1 MITGSPVSRKVGA
14 FGYQQ
19 AMLAGS
25 VAPRPFSPFGDVDLA
40 SRSYEIHAWTR
51 SAVCCGAKVT
61 IALEVYSG
69 ARKMLTTL

>member
-1 MITGSPVSRKVGA
+1 MITGSPVSRRVGA

-40 SRSYEIHAWTR
+40 SRSYEIHALDPQR
-51 SAVCCGAKVT
+51 SM
-61 IALEVYSG
+61 LW
-69 ARKMLTTL
+69 RKGHY